1 MVLGQGGDDT
11 FYASA
16 GSDNLQGG
24 SGSDTIDYSGLDGA
38 GSISVTLDGTN
49 ATKVTVSSGDNDSI
63 RNIENV
69 IGTSGN
75 DTITGQ

>member
-1 MVLGQGGDDT
+1 M
-11 FYASA
+11 
-16 GSDNLQGG
+16 
-24 SGSDTIDYSGLDGA
+24 DGA

-49 ATKVTVSSGDNDSI
+49 ATTVTVSSGDNDSI

-75 DTITGQ
+75 DTITGDAENNTLIGNAGDDTISGDDGDDIIEDAF